1 MSKEKK
7 EWSISLKKEFYKDI
21 FGIVLFPLLLT
32 IFAVIVFFIYLP
44 PTVQTVRDGGKTVYS
59 DQVAD
64 FYRTDAYNDLFEKSS
79 AKEDNLLIVYLVNDE
94 GNQFYCM
101 SKLGANVSGS
111 VTKLFGNEES
121 EFGKIVKG
129 SMDEQFKDTFSGSLC
144 TIVDSMGDKIQAL
157 NLSSPFTADSDKSA
171 LAESKVINKSSL
183 SVSEIDINASLVAF
197 TEDTGIP
204 AVIVIDEIE
213 TVFGKRMPVGDI
225 ALLAIVAIVAVIS
238 VTSTVKKVIT
248 RIRFEKN
255 PQLFYKP
262 TIYDANDNDENY

>member
-1 MSKEKK
+1 MAKN

-21 FGIVLFPLLLT
+21 VGIVLFPLLLT
-32 IFAVIVFFIYLP
+32 IFATVIFFIYLS
-44 PTVQTVRDGGKTVYS
+44 PTVQTIKDGGKTVYS

-64 FYRTDAYNDLFEKSS
+64 FYRTDTYNDIFGDSS

-101 SKLGANVSGS
+101 SKLGSNVSGS

-121 EFGKIVKG
+121 EFGKIVKS
-129 SMDEQFKDTFSGSLC
+129 SMDEEFKDTFGSSLC
-144 TIVDSMGDKIQAL
+144 AIVDGMGDKIQGL
-157 NLSSPFTADSDKSA
+157 KLSSSFKTESDKSA
-171 LAESKVINKSSL
+171 LAESKLINKSSL
-183 SVSEIDINASLVAF
+183 NVSEIDINASLAAF
-197 TEDTGIP
+197 TEDTEIP

-213 TVFGKRMPVGDI
+213 TVFGKRMPIGDI
-225 ALLAIVAIVAVIS
+225 ALLSILLIVAIIS
-238 VTSTVKKVIT
+238 IASTTKKVIV

-262 TIYDANDNDENY
+262 TIYDAKEKDKSE